1 MEIKEEI
8 STLSERQ
15 HWQDF
20 FRTFSKEELTDL
32 LLDRMIEDRNFCR
45 ELFYKFSKDSST
57 VSEMITNYETTVTDE
72 LSLKV
77 VDVHFL
83 RILSDRVMRRAAA
96 EVNLLDK
103 FRLYSTVI
111 KNLDIAICAGAGWE
125 NEDDDVLIELMD
137 ECPNLMLAF
146 INDKQTDLPTKDFD
160 QVYDLLKN
168 ESDSYNPIDG
178 NNRLE
183 AVLCKIQET
192 ESKRRLWHDPEN
204 KG

>member
-8 STLSERQ
+8 SILSGRQ
-15 HWQDF
+15 HWKDF

-32 LLDRMIEDRNFCR
+32 LLDRMVEDRNFCR
-45 ELFYKFSKDSST
+45 ELFYRFSKDSST
-57 VSEMITNYETTVTDE
+57 VSEMITNYETAVTDE
-72 LSLKV
+72 MNLKV
-77 VDVHFL
+77 TAVDFL
-83 RILSDRVMRRAAA
+83 RILSEKLMRRAAG
-96 EVNLLDK
+96 EVKLLDK

-137 ECPNLMLAF
+137 ECRNMILTF
-146 INDKQTDLPTKDFD
+146 INDKNTDLLAKDFV